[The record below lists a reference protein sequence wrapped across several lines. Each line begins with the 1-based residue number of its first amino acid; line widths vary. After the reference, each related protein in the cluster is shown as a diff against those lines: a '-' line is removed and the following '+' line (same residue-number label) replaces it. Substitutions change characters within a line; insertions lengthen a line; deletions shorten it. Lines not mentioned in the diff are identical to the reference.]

1 MNRKRCGGGTSIE
14 PVLRCLSLGAGVQST
29 TMALMAAHGAL
40 DPMPDCAIFTDT
52 GWEPRAVYDHLAWLA
67 SGNVLPF
74 PVHIVSKSNLR
85 DDLIDGVRNP
95 RKRFAAVPFFTRE
108 HRPAGTR
115 VPVLDVDDRIVG
127 ERVLT
132 SPEDRLGIGRRQC
145 TYEYKIQPI
154 SRHLRELLGYAPK
167 ARIPQA
173 SVEVWIGISLDEVFC
188 MKPARVNWQTNRWPL
203 LEERMT
209 RQRCLDWL
217 ADHNYPLPPKS
228 SCIGCPY
235 HSDTHWRAMRDETPE
250 EWQDAIEMDRFIR
263 NGGTQRG
270 LRAQQ
275 YLHRSCQPLDQVDL
289 DRNDN
294 AGQLNLM
301 LEECDGICGV

>member
-40 DPMPDCAIFTDT
+40 DPMPDCAIFADT

-108 HRPAGTR
+108 HRPAETR
-115 VPVLDVDDRIVG
+115 VPVYDVDDRIVG

-145 TYEYKIQPI
+145 AYEYKIQPI
-154 SRHLRELLGYAPK
+154 SRHVRELLGYAPK
-167 ARIPQA
+167 ARIPA
-173 SVEVWIGISLDEVFC
+173 
-188 MKPARVNWQTNRWPL
+188 AR
-203 LEERMT
+203 
-209 RQRCLDWL
+209 
-217 ADHNYPLPPKS
+217 
-228 SCIGCPY
+228 
-235 HSDTHWRAMRDETPE
+235 
-250 EWQDAIEMDRFIR
+250 
-263 NGGTQRG
+263 
-270 LRAQQ
+270 
-275 YLHRSCQPLDQVDL
+275 RSQ
-289 DRNDN
+289 
-294 AGQLNLM
+294 G
-301 LEECDGICGV
+301 